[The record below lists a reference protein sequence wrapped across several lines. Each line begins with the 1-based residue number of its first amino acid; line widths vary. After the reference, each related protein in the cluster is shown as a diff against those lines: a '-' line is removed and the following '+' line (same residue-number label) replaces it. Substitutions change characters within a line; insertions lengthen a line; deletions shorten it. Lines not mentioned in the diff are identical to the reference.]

1 MTAGD
6 PIGIVY
12 VAVFKRE
19 KKKWFLVKRLCS
31 SILASVISNKA
42 YYNNEC
48 LLFFS
53 SSISSR
59 ALVISIERNEKK
71 SKKVYNNKSMLI
83 RCSLIWQMLFA
94 VFADIFNASLASIG
108 YTQTIRHSRVH
119 MRAIWFSSF
128 VFFLSFRS
136 VFLCVFLP
144 ISCVQI
150 EKFSSF
156 TLYIAIWPHSL
167 NAWSMI
173 LCRDESYS
181 WLCSKRLKA
190 KSIVA
195 LRFHLLFDVLL
206 TLILVQVDF
215 IAHLHLWVRC
225 KLIFWL
231 FVSFN
236 KPLYLFYWLLSVWI
250 STKRAKSSQQQ
261 RK

>member
-1 MTAGD
+1 MK
-6 PIGIVY
+6 
-12 VAVFKRE
+12 KRA
-19 KKKWFLVKRLCS
+19 KKCIIIKACWFDALWSDKCCS
-31 SILASVISNKA
+31 L
-42 YYNNEC
+42 
-48 LLFFS
+48 
-53 SSISSR
+53 
-59 ALVISIERNEKK
+59 
-71 SKKVYNNKSMLI
+71 
-83 RCSLIWQMLFA
+83 CSLIFLTLL
-94 VFADIFNASLASIG
+94 SLPWA
-108 YTQTIRHSRVH
+108 IRKRSVTPVY
-119 MRAIWFSSF
+119 ICEPYGFLQSF
-128 VFFLSFRS
+128 FFLSFRS
-136 VFLCVFLP
+136 VFLCVLLP